1 MKNRIRGQGV
11 LPAWWMAGLMALLI
25 TGCSAGGGPR
35 GEVARFDF
43 GPLPAAA
50 PAAKLANPLLVM
62 DVAVPAAL
70 DSADLR
76 YRLAYQDSARPLA
89 YAGTRWAMPVSQL
102 VTQRLRER
110 LSAAGTVLSPSDG
123 ARAPNSLR
131 VELEEFAQVFDAPER
146 SRAVLRARVTLL
158 GNRALV
164 AQRTFSL
171 ERAASTAD
179 ADGGVRALTSLADE
193 WIGQLLEWAVA
204 NARN

>member
-1 MKNRIRGQGV
+1 MNNWTSLRL
-11 LPAWWMAGLMALLI
+11 LPALLSVALLAA
-25 TGCSAGGGPR
+25 CSAGGGTR
-35 GEVARFDF
+35 GEVVRFDF

-50 PAAKLANPLLVM
+50 PAARLAKPLLVQ

-70 DSADLR
+70 DTADLR
-76 YRLAYQDSARPLA
+76 YRLAYQDGARPQA

-110 LSAAGTVLSPSDG
+110 LAAAGTVLSPSDG
-123 ARAPNSLR
+123 VRAPHSLR

-164 AQRTFSL
+164 AQRSFAL
-171 ERAASTAD
+171 ERAAASPD
-179 ADGGVRALTSLADE
+179 AEGGLRALTALTDE
-193 WIGQLLEWAVA
+193 WIGQVLEWAVTQT
-204 NARN
+204 RD